1 MDSPSQ
7 SLFRRNGSR
16 RSCEACRKLKTKC
29 DHASPKCGRCAQKNV
44 PCVYD
49 PAPMTRTFRPQSV
62 IKTRGQRKPRNS
74 GSPASPD
81 IHKGGQLELIPS
93 HGQAVVVS
101 TPPLESAGFLGPTSY
116 RSLMSEA
123 ISDSDPGVADTD
135 RTTYTI
141 DPRQLDL
148 GLKILDFLADNAVL
162 VRGLVA
168 KVYQLGRTP
177 IIPEVL
183 MLPALDMLW
192 DIFEDYIAQDEP
204 SRLRTVV
211 RVFEN
216 SYQQVPGK
224 LAMNV
229 GELCQWISGKN
240 VRWETIGSVIQIAAM
255 GLIHTPERDA
265 THIDPQQ
272 RSKDEVLAQMLEV
285 IDQLLP
291 LSNALPAV
299 NQLMVCL
306 KYYQMMIASQRF
318 GDSSRW
324 LYSSL
329 GELSSCIYATGIHR
343 YDIPTGQYPG
353 FIDLWRR
360 RCFAVVYSM
369 DKTIATILGR
379 PPSLTRHYCV
389 LKPPLDIDDDID
401 TSNYEQSLQM
411 LDSNGWN
418 TDGKR
423 RPSSTVRLRF
433 LLSTIREEILEL
445 HLGVNYVDIEG
456 KTSNILQNL
465 HSIWDTCPSHMK
477 YSPDMWNEEMPC
489 QDIIAL
495 LSLYLDYLH
504 SIFLL
509 HRFAAQGCQSQ
520 KPKELLLV
528 AKTILSTV
536 LVINEH
542 RERSREVRSDF
553 SSIFLPY
560 GLPSAELLAMELL
573 KSSNPLL
580 SGTYPGLPRAEI
592 IRELTLYISCL
603 SWVARP
609 GSGNLGFC
617 KKVKARLTSILDKIL
632 DPSYVAL
639 GSSSNDG
646 GTSSD
651 VSWAFPDLLDS
662 DFTINSL
669 LHSDDGN
676 NWDPGFDLFCGP
688 VF

>member
-1 MDSPSQ
+1 MY
-7 SLFRRNGSR
+7 
-16 RSCEACRKLKTKC
+16 TK
-29 DHASPKCGRCAQKNV
+29 
-44 PCVYD
+44 
-49 PAPMTRTFRPQSV
+49 
-62 IKTRGQRKPRNS
+62 
-74 GSPASPD
+74 
-81 IHKGGQLELIPS
+81 
-93 HGQAVVVS
+93 AVVVS

-116 RSLMSEA
+116 RSLMSEGVG
-123 ISDSDPGVADTD
+123 DSDPGVADTD

-148 GLKILDFLADNAVL
+148 GLRILDFLADNAIL
-162 VRGLVA
+162 VRGLV
-168 KVYQLGRTP
+168 KQVYQIGRTP

-183 MLPALDMLW
+183 MLPALEMLW
-192 DIFEDYIAQDEP
+192 DIFGDYIAQDEP

-224 LAMNV
+224 LAMHA
-229 GELCQWISGKN
+229 GELCHWISGKN
-240 VRWETIGSVIQIAAM
+240 VRWETIGSIIQIATM

-265 THIDPQQ
+265 TRIDPQQ
-272 RSKDEVLAQMLEV
+272 RSKDVVLAEMLEV
-285 IDQLLP
+285 TDQLLP
-291 LSNALPAV
+291 LSNALPVV

-306 KYYQMMIASQRF
+306 KYYQMMLASQRF

-329 GELSSCIYATGIHR
+329 GELSSCIYATGIHQ
-343 YDIPTGQYPG
+343 YDIPTGRYPG

-401 TSNYEQSLQM
+401 ASNYEEGLEM

-418 TDGKR
+418 ADGKR
-423 RPSSTVRLRF
+423 RPSTIVRLRF
-433 LLSTIREEILEL
+433 LLATIREEILEL

-456 KTSNILQNL
+456 RTSNILQNL
-465 HSIWDTCPSHMK
+465 HSIWDTCPNHMK
-477 YSPDMWNEEMPC
+477 YSPDMWNEQMPC

-495 LSLYLDYLH
+495 LSIYLDYLH

-509 HRFAAQGCQSQ
+509 HRFAAQGCQSE
-520 KPKELLLV
+520 KPKELLIV

-560 GLPSAELLAMELL
+560 GLPSAELLATELL
-573 KSSNPLL
+573 QSSKSVL
-580 SGTYPGLPRAEI
+580 SPTYPNLPRAEI

-617 KKVKARLTSILDKIL
+617 KKVKAKLTRILDQIL
-632 DPSYVAL
+632 DPSYVTP
-639 GSSSNDG
+639 GSSVNDA

-651 VSWAFPDLLDS
+651 VSWAFPELLDN

-669 LHSDDGN
+669 LHSDDGS

>member
-62 IKTRGQRKPRNS
+62 IKSRGQRKPRNS

-123 ISDSDPGVADTD
+123 ISDNDPGVADTD

-162 VRGLVA
+162 VRGLVV

-265 THIDPQQ
+265 TRIDPQQ

-306 KYYQMMIASQRF
+306 KYYQMMLASQRF

-329 GELSSCIYATGIHR
+329 GELSSCIYATGIHQ

-423 RPSSTVRLRF
+423 RPSTTVRLRF
-433 LLSTIREEILEL
+433 LLATIREEILEL

-477 YSPDMWNEEMPC
+477 YSPNMWNEQMPC
-489 QDIIAL
+489 QDVIAL
-495 LSLYLDYLH
+495 LSIYLDYLH

-509 HRFAAQGCQSQ
+509 HRFAAQGCQSE

-536 LVINEH
+536 LVINEY

-560 GLPSAELLAMELL
+560 GLPSAELLATELL

-580 SGTYPGLPRAEI
+580 SGAYPGLPRAEI

-632 DPSYVAL
+632 DPSYVAPR
-639 GSSSNDG
+639 SSSNDG

-669 LHSDDGN
+669 LHSDDGS

>member
-1 MDSPSQ
+1 MEPSSQ

-16 RSCEACRKLKTKC
+16 RSCETCRKVKTKC
-29 DHASPKCGRCAQKNV
+29 DHALPKCGRCARKNV
-44 PCVYD
+44 ECFYD
-49 PAPMTRTFRPQSV
+49 PAPMTRVFRPLSV
-62 IKTRGQRKPRNS
+62 PKTKGQRRPRNS
-74 GSPASPD
+74 ASPGTPD
-81 IHKGGQLELIPS
+81 IHRAGSSELITS

-116 RSLMSEA
+116 HSLMNERA
-123 ISDSDPGVADTD
+123 SDGDPGVADTD

-148 GLKILDFLADNAVL
+148 GLKILDFLANNAVL
-162 VRGLVA
+162 LTGLVRN
-168 KVYQLGRTP
+168 VYQIGRAP

-192 DIFEDYIAQDEP
+192 DIFGDYTAQDEA

-216 SYQQVPGK
+216 SYQQIPAG
-224 LAMNV
+224 LA
-229 GELCQWISGKN
+229 GRASELCYWISGKN
-240 VRWETIGSVIQIAAM
+240 VKWETIGSVIQMAIM
-255 GLIHTPERDA
+255 CLIHTPERDA
-265 THIDPQQ
+265 TRIDPQQ

-291 LSNALPAV
+291 LSNSLPAV

-306 KYYQMMIASQRF
+306 KYYQMVLASQRF

-329 GELSSCIYATGIHR
+329 GELSSCIYATGIHQ
-343 YDIPTGQYPG
+343 YDVPIERYPG

-360 RCFAVVYSM
+360 RCFAVVYAM

-379 PPSLTRHYCV
+379 PPSITRHYCV
-389 LKPPLDIDDDID
+389 LKPPLDIDDDMDIPG
-401 TSNYEQSLQM
+401 YERSLQM

-423 RPSSTVRLRF
+423 RPSTFIRLRF
-433 LLSTIREEILEL
+433 LLATIREEILEL
-445 HLGVNYVDIEG
+445 HLGVNYVDVEG
-456 KTSNILQNL
+456 RTSNILQNL
-465 HSIWDTCPSHMK
+465 HSIWDSCPSHMK
-477 YSPDMWNEEMPC
+477 YSPDMWNEPTPC
-489 QDIIAL
+489 QDTIAL
-495 LSLYLDYLH
+495 LFLYLDYLH

-509 HRFAAQGCQSQ
+509 RRLAAQGCQGE
-520 KPKELLLV
+520 KPKELLLL

-542 RERSREVRSDF
+542 RERARDVRSDF

-573 KSSNPLL
+573 QSSNSLL
-580 SGTYPGLPRAEI
+580 SPSYPGLPRAEI
-592 IRELTLYISCL
+592 IRELTIYISCL

-617 KKVKARLTSILDKIL
+617 TKVKARLTRILDRIL
-632 DPSYVAL
+632 DPSYVAP
-639 GSSSNDG
+639 GSSSNHG
-646 GTSSD
+646 GSSSD
-651 VSWAFPDLLDS
+651 VSWAFPEHFES
-662 DFTINSL
+662 DFTINNL
-669 LHSDDGN
+669 LHSDDGS

-688 VF
+688 VI